1 MVELPEGVYERGGQL
16 YRDVTRTSSDGKEYV
31 QHRLVALTFGEAKLK
46 HFDWFHPKFGWILEG
61 YKLAKDREVNDI
73 MADASEV
80 VIATPEQQEQLAL
93 AETEGA

>member
-1 MVELPEGVYERGGQL
+1 MAELPEGVYEKGGQL
-16 YRDVTRTSSDGKEYV
+16 YRDVARTSPDGEECV

-46 HFDWFHPKFGWILEG
+46 HFDYFHPKFGWILEG
-61 YKLAKDREVNDI
+61 YKLAKDRDVDDI
-73 MADASEV
+73 LADASEV

>member
-1 MVELPEGVYERGGQL
+1 MAELPEGVYEKNGQL
-16 YRDVTRTSSDGKEYV
+16 YRDVARTSPDGEEYV

-46 HFDWFHPKFGWILEG
+46 HFDWLHPKFGWILEG
-61 YKLAKDREVNDI
+61 YKLAKDRDVNDI
-73 MADASEV
+73 LTDASEV